1 MIEAYCVDDMTIL
14 RFAGEDDYREEL
26 PRTEIA
32 VKGYF
37 KRKTKMFRDI
47 HGDEILATG
56 YFWIVYSSSLTERD
70 RIRFNSIEYEII
82 VIEDRKDF
90 SEAAIKFWVR

>member
-37 KRKTKMFRDI
+37 KRKTKMFRNT
-47 HGDEILATG
+47 HGDDILATG
-56 YFWIVYSSSLTERD
+56 LVWIIYSSALTERD
-70 RIRFNSIEYEII
+70 RLKYNLIEYEII
-82 VIEDRKDF
+82 AIEDRKDF
-90 SEAAIKFWVR
+90 SEAAIKLWVR